1 VYIFVILPYHIF
13 LITLCLH
20 FYPPSFILFLCL
32 FIFFTI
38 LLHFVFL
45 LCVSLSLWLF
55 LYSSL
60 HVHYFS
66 HFFFSSLFFFYLI
79 YVSIHFFASFPLSFC
94 NNFSFSLFPSYT
106 STFGCGQRDG
116 RNPKDHSISQL
127 DAFCIHIH
135 EVYLVDIPS
144 NAIRCMKKTRNH
156 LK

>member
-1 VYIFVILPYHIF
+1 MCTYLSFFLTIFSLLLYVFIFILPPLYYSYVSLF
-13 LITLCLH
+13 SSLS
-20 FYPPSFILFLCL
+20 SFILYFY
-32 FIFFTI
+32 FA
-38 LLHFVFL
+38 
-45 LCVSLSLWLF
+45 SLF
-55 LYSSL
+55 LYG
-60 HVHYFS
+60 
-66 HFFFSSLFFFYLI
+66 FFFIPLFMFITFLI
-79 YVSIHFFASFPLSFC
+79 
-94 NNFSFSLFPSYT
+94 SFSLFPSYT